1 MLCNAQSLPRG
12 IPCILLGVCVIDGM
26 ATCKQTLLG
35 QTIFYIEIAKRT
47 IEHIETFIAKSTA
60 NRVCAKQCAARV
72 TSLLLIIKSALLQYS
87 YQPYPWQ
94 TYPWTMSYIDLSH
107 PCLTFCD
114 FSICIFTVLYNA
126 FGAGSFY

>member
-1 MLCNAQSLPRG
+1 
-12 IPCILLGVCVIDGM
+12 M

-72 TSLLLIIKSALLQYS
+72 TSLLLIIKSALLQYNS
-87 YQPYPWQ
+87 YLGAYLPVSVACDILHYFDKW
-94 TYPWTMSYIDLSH
+94 LVE
-107 PCLTFCD
+107 LTFARI
-114 FSICIFTVLYNA
+114 SIILIKVVALTYSGRMNDTYN
-126 FGAGSFY
+126 Y